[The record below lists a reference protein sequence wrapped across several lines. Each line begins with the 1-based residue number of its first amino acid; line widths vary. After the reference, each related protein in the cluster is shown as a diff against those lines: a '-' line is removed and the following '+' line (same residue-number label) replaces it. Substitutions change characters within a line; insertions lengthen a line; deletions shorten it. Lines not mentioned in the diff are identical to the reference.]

1 MKVLVNR
8 KVIDGPWGGGNNF
21 VAALCNGL
29 KKSGH
34 QVVHTLESDIDCF
47 FVVDPR
53 PDGDCPGIADFL
65 QQRHQGNLLD
75 KKVIQRINECDA
87 RKNTEHMD
95 PMLLHCSG
103 FIDKTIF
110 VSEWMQNYFL
120 QKGWQC
126 KDYTFIH
133 NGVDG
138 DVFTPGSRQKGRLKS
153 VVAHHWSNNIMKGF
167 DAYEFLDYMAKKD
180 LIEFTYIGR
189 HRNTF
194 QNTRCIEPCT
204 GSSLAKRLQG
214 HDVYISGS
222 RFDPGPNHILEAI
235 SVGLPTYVHADGG
248 GAVEFAGRDHTFS
261 NLSELEELILGN
273 NYTSNEYKPISWD
286 QSIQMYIRAIE
297 G

>member
-21 VAALCNGL
+21 VAALCDGL

-65 QQRHQGNLLD
+65 QQRHQGSILD

-120 QKGWQC
+120 QKGWKC

-153 VVAHHWSNNIMKGF
+153 VVAHHWSNNIMK
-167 DAYEFLDYMAKKD
+167 ALM
-180 LIEFTYIGR
+180 
-189 HRNTF
+189 
-194 QNTRCIEPCT
+194 
-204 GSSLAKRLQG
+204 
-214 HDVYISGS
+214 
-222 RFDPGPNHILEAI
+222 
-235 SVGLPTYVHADGG
+235 
-248 GAVEFAGRDHTFS
+248 HTSF
-261 NLSELEELILGN
+261 
-273 NYTSNEYKPISWD
+273 
-286 QSIQMYIRAIE
+286 
-297 G
+297 

>member
-65 QQRHQGNLLD
+65 QQKHQGNLLD

-248 GAVEFAGRDHTFS
+248 GAVEFAGRDHVRPQPDCV
-261 NLSELEELILGN
+261 LRLDPCLPARAGMPWLGGLHE
-273 NYTSNEYKPISWD
+273 SSPFLW
-286 QSIQMYIRAIE
+286 A
-297 G
+297 